1 MIIYYRFS
9 GAFSVQAAYALKY
22 YNTFV
27 FYLYLIFYFSYF
39 LIPTCNLRRIR
50 FDKTLGFG

>member
-9 GAFSVQAAYALKY
+9 GEFSVQAAYALKY
-22 YNTFV
+22 YNTYV

-39 LIPTCNLRRIR
+39 FIPTRNLRHTR

>member
-9 GAFSVQAAYALKY
+9 GEFSVQAAYVLKY
-22 YNTFV
+22 YNTYV
-27 FYLYLIFYFSYF
+27 FLFIFDFYFLYF
-39 LIPTCNLRRIR
+39 LIPTRNLRCTR